1 MEIFAFVVR
10 VRAGVSN
17 MSGHSKWSTIKH
29 KKAAKDAK
37 RGKIFTKL
45 IREITVA
52 TRMGNSGDPN
62 FNPRLRTAIAAAKS
76 ASMPADN
83 IDRAIKKGTGD
94 MEGATYEDV
103 TYEGYGPGGVAILV
117 NCLTDNRNRTVSSVR
132 MTFNKNNGSMG
143 ESGCVNWMFH
153 KKGLILV
160 EADAAEEERIFE
172 VALEAGAEDVASMG
186 EGFEITTEP
195 EGFADVRDALETSGF
210 SIVSA
215 EVANVPENTQAIA
228 GAAAIKLLKLLDAL
242 EDDDDVQTVSANA
255 DIAEESMTSV

>member
-1 MEIFAFVVR
+1 
-10 VRAGVSN
+10 

-52 TRMGNSGDPN
+52 ARLGNSGDPN
-62 FNPRLRTAIAAAKS
+62 FNPRLRTAIAAAKA

-83 IDRAIKKGTGD
+83 IERAIKKGTGD
-94 MEGATYEDV
+94 LDGVTYEDV

-117 NCLTDNRNRTVSSVR
+117 NCLTDNRNRTVAAIRS
-132 MTFNKNNGSMG
+132 TFNKNGGNMG

-153 KKGLILV
+153 RRGVIVV
-160 EADAAEEERIFE
+160 EAAAADEERVME
-172 VALEAGAEDVASMG
+172 AALEAGAEDVEGLG
-186 EGFEITTEP
+186 EGFEVTTP
-195 EGFADVRDALETSGF
+195 PDLFDDVRDALAGGGF
-210 SIVSA
+210 AIAQA
-215 EVANVPENTQAIA
+215 EVMNVPESTQALG
-228 GAAAIKLLKLLDAL
+228 GADASRLLKLLDAL

-255 DIAEESMTSV
+255 DIDEGVLEAGA

>member
-1 MEIFAFVVR
+1 
-10 VRAGVSN
+10 

-52 TRMGNSGDPN
+52 ARMGNSGDPN

-83 IDRAIKKGTGD
+83 IERAIKKGTGD
-94 MEGATYEDV
+94 LEGATYEDV

-117 NCLTDNRNRTVSSVR
+117 NCLTDNRNRTVSSIR
-132 MTFNKNNGSMG
+132 ATFNKNGGNMG
-143 ESGCVNWMFH
+143 EAGCVNWMFH
-153 KKGLILV
+153 KKGLVLV
-160 EADAAEEERIFE
+160 EAESTEEERIMD
-172 VALEAGAEDVASMG
+172 VALEAGAEDVAPLG
-186 EGFEITTEP
+186 DGFEITTDP
-195 EGFADVRDALETSGF
+195 DGFADVRDALEGGGF
-210 SIVSA
+210 AILSA
-215 EVANVPENTQAIA
+215 EVSNVPENTQPIA
-228 GAAAIKLLKLLDAL
+228 GAEAGRLLKLLDAL

-255 DIAEESMTSV
+255 EVAPEGLADV